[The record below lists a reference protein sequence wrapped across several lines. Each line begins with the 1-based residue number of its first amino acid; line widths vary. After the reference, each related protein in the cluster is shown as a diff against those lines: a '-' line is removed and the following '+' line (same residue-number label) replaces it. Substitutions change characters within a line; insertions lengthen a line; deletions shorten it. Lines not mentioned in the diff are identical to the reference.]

1 MENMKIRI
9 LLLIGVV
16 AAIFCTCDPDGD
28 SRVVGD
34 VFTDN
39 RTVLGYVDSFSLK
52 LSTVRLDSFITSG
65 NTDII
70 MGYCKDEKVG
80 NVSAETYIPI
90 VFSSKTNIPD
100 DAEYDSIIICFKPK
114 GGWIGDTLKPKEVKI
129 YEVLEEIRP
138 RYYSDQQQM
147 FNHIK
152 LERSE
157 NELATVTIDPFPKRG
172 LVSWAHIN
180 DSLGRKWFEMVRD
193 GDDAMDKTEY
203 FLEYFKGI
211 CIVPQ
216 TTDCTWGLDFVT
228 SSTEVPES
236 KMVDDVLQFE
246 IRLCYHKPGD
256 DELGSYMT
264 FVPKANSNQY
274 VYFDNDR
281 SGTPFDTLQID
292 GGKVYSTESDN
303 VSYIQTGSGMVLRIE
318 FPTLASLNSASEYM
332 SVVDARLIIK
342 PKEYTFDEATPLP
355 SRLFLA
361 LTDDSNDLQSNLVD
375 LAGNVVSSQIYYT
388 TNGEPYYMFPVIWFV
403 RKFISMQ
410 TDNNENPMAI
420 IALPSDNENSSLF
433 KRLIVDDNTQYAEY
447 VQLQIYYVAYD
458 YETRN

>member
-1 MENMKIRI
+1 MKIRI

-34 VFTDN
+34 VFTDS
-39 RTVLGYVDSFSLK
+39 RAVLGYVDSFSLK

-65 NTDII
+65 NTDIF
-70 MGYCKDEKVG
+70 MGYCKDEKAG

-90 VFSSKTNIPD
+90 VFSTKTNIPD
-100 DAEYDSIIICFKPK
+100 DAEYDSLIICFKPK
-114 GGWIGDTLKPKEVKI
+114 GGWVGDTLKPKEVKI

-147 FNHIK
+147 FNHIQLK
-152 LERSE
+152 RSDT
-157 NELATVTIDPFPKRG
+157 ELATVTIDPFPKRRM
-172 LVSWAHIN
+172 VSWAHLS

-203 FLEYFKGI
+203 FLDYFKGI

-228 SSTEVPES
+228 SSTGIPES
-236 KMVDDVLQFE
+236 RMVDDVLQFE

-264 FVPKANSNQY
+264 FVPKTNSYQY
-274 VYFDNDR
+274 VYFGNDR

-292 GGKVYSTESDN
+292 GGQGVFVGERARVVHSNRQRNGSAHRFPDTCQPQFGIGVYERGRRAAYHQTKGLYVRRGHTSAVAALSDFN
-303 VSYIQTGSGMVLRIE
+303 R
-318 FPTLASLNSASEYM
+318 
-332 SVVDARLIIK
+332 R
-342 PKEYTFDEATPLP
+342 
-355 SRLFLA
+355 
-361 LTDDSNDLQSNLVD
+361 
-375 LAGNVVSSQIYYT
+375 
-388 TNGEPYYMFPVIWFV
+388 
-403 RKFISMQ
+403 
-410 TDNNENPMAI
+410 
-420 IALPSDNENSSLF
+420 F
-433 KRLIVDDNTQYAEY
+433 KRLAVEPDRHFGQCCKLANLLQYKRRAVLYVLGNLVCAEIHQHTNRQHRKPDGTHCY
-447 VQLQIYYVAYD
+447 AVRQRELIAL
-458 YETRN
+458 